1 MLRVAELT
9 VRAGSSTVLDAVSL
23 VVEPGQVVA
32 LVGAS
37 GSGKTTLLRAVQ
49 GLTGFS
55 AGTVQIGEERLAP
68 ESTSVR
74 AGKAKVGLV
83 FQDYQLF
90 EHLDVLANLTLA
102 PRIVERESVASA
114 ERRAHELLHEFQL
127 EALSARKP
135 SEISGGQKQ
144 RVAIARALM
153 MEPRC
158 LLLDEPTA
166 ALDRNARERLYELV
180 RGLGKRD
187 LAVLAATHD
196 LEFARQAATHIAVL
210 ARGKVIEFGEAE
222 AVLAAPQ
229 EEASRALLSAASA
242 EESPRPGS

>member
-1 MLRVAELT
+1 MLRVAEL
-9 VRAGSSTVLDAVSL
+9 VVHAGGNTVLAGVSL

-49 GLTGFS
+49 GLARFS
-55 AGTVQIGEERLAP
+55 AGTLQVGEDSYGP
-68 ESTSVR
+68 ESVNPRS
-74 AGKAKVGLV
+74 GKAKVGLV

-102 PRIVERESVASA
+102 PRIVEREPADSVN
-114 ERRAHELLHEFQL
+114 RRASDLLREFELEEL
-127 EALSARKP
+127 AARRP

-153 MEPRC
+153 MEPSC

-166 ALDRNARERLYELV
+166 ALDRQARERLYELI
-180 RGLGKRD
+180 RGLAARG

-196 LEFARQAATHIAVL
+196 LEFAARAASQVAVL
-210 ARGKVIEFGEAE
+210 AGGKVVEFGEAE
-222 AVLAAPQ
+222 AVLAAPR
-229 EEASRALLSAASA
+229 EEASRALLKAATA
-242 EESPRPGS
+242 ALD